1 MCGQVWAKSKDWCRL
16 SNVPTVERYLASQL
30 HFIINSAASAHSN
43 VLYGRG
49 ANCVYIMYKQERP
62 TDGFV
67 QKERNWCTR
76 THGFPGWV
84 ASSLTTIA
92 HFAKNHTSAHA
103 PSHVLCFTGGK
114 NVRGHTSQCEV
125 HTVMQRGFSR
135 LALAWPTTV
144 FGTIWQLT
152 HFNRVAKCCTLQV
165 RVRTILRRFAI
176 SSDRDGRSVLVQ
188 SMHNPLGIEADTS
201 ISLCQ
206 ARENSLAIISFPSCY
221 RLQGLFDGLLLD
233 FFSLTLSCINS

>member
-1 MCGQVWAKSKDWCRL
+1 MWAGTLHGVKFTLLCREVSPPAWHWL
-16 SNVPTVERYLASQL
+16 
-30 HFIINSAASAHSN
+30 
-43 VLYGRG
+43 GR
-49 ANCVYIMYKQERP
+49 
-62 TDGFV
+62 
-67 QKERNWCTR
+67 
-76 THGFPGWV
+76 
-84 ASSLTTIA
+84 
-92 HFAKNHTSAHA
+92 
-103 PSHVLCFTGGK
+103 
-114 NVRGHTSQCEV
+114 
-125 HTVMQRGFSR
+125 
-135 LALAWPTTV
+135 TV